1 MGRLCIRASCQWHLV
16 WGPSYPT
23 VLPSPAPSTGAT
35 PAAQSTQASQAH
47 ICFVSLCFSVKSPSK
62 NLILLTSPWP
72 VLPRGSNKQDAHN
85 ICSIN
90 EWNKNTAGFKVQ
102 WSKIP
107 LYRINDTKPIMPWHP
122 AVQMTNINLS
132 LSSVFLLSETYENF
146 WGGNQNFYQ
155 NTSTF
160 LLRAFQ

>member
-23 VLPSPAPSTGAT
+23 VLPSPAPSTGAP
-35 PAAQSTQASQAH
+35 PAAPSAQASQAH
-47 ICFVSLCFSVKSPSK
+47 ICFVSLCFSVKLPSK

-107 LYRINDTKPIMPWHP
+107 LYRINDMKPIMPWRP

-132 LSSVFLLSETYENF
+132 LTLSLSSLRDLRKLLGGKSKFLPEYVYVS
-146 WGGNQNFYQ
+146 
-155 NTSTF
+155 S
-160 LLRAFQ
+160 